1 MINLVLE
8 NCNTVKTLDSVKDSK
23 HISIS
28 ILKHL
33 NTKGIL
39 KVFDEDSLM
48 LVLNTSNLKTKS
60 KIDVYSTLHNA
71 LKRYEMNLQANVFNP
86 TVEVA

>member
-8 NCNTVKTLDSVKDSK
+8 NCNTVKTLDSVTDSK

-39 KVFDEDSLM
+39 KVFDENALM
-48 LVLNTSNLKTKS
+48 LVLNTDRFRNKS

>member
-8 NCNTVKTLDSVKDSK
+8 NCNTVKTLDSVTDSK

-39 KVFDEDSLM
+39 KVFDEDALM
-48 LVLNTSNLKTKS
+48 LVLNTDRFRNKS

-86 TVEVA
+86 TVEVT

>member
-8 NCNTVKTLDSVKDSK
+8 NCNTITTLDSVTDSK

-33 NTKGIL
+33 NSNGIL
-39 KVFDEDSLM
+39 KVFDENSLM
-48 LVLNTSNLKTKS
+48 LVLNTDRFRNKS

-71 LKRYEMNLQANVFNP
+71 LKRYEMNIQANVFDP
-86 TVEVA
+86 VVEVA

>member
-39 KVFDEDSLM
+39 KVFDEDALM
-48 LVLNTSNLKTKS
+48 LVLNTDRFRNKS

>member
-39 KVFDEDSLM
+39 KVFDENALM
-48 LVLNTSNLKTKS
+48 LVLNTERFRNKS
-60 KIDVYSTLHNA
+60 KIDIYSTLHNA

>member
-39 KVFDEDSLM
+39 KVFDEGSLM
-48 LVLNTSNLKTKS
+48 LVLNTDRFRNKS

-71 LKRYEMNLQANVFNP
+71 LKRYEMNLQANIFNP

>member
-1 MINLVLE
+1 MITLVEE
-8 NCNTVKTLDSVKDSK
+8 NFNTVRTIESVENSK
-23 HISIS
+23 QISIS

-33 NTKGIL
+33 NTNGIL
-39 KVFDEDSLM
+39 KVFNDKNLM
-48 LVLNTSNLKTKS
+48 LVLNPSSFRNKS

>member
-8 NCNTVKTLDSVKDSK
+8 NCNTVKTLDSVTDSK

-39 KVFDEDSLM
+39 KVFDENALM
-48 LVLNTSNLKTKS
+48 LVLNTDSFRNKS

>member
-8 NCNTVKTLDSVKDSK
+8 NCNTVKTLDSVTDSK

-39 KVFDEDSLM
+39 KVFDEGSLM
-48 LVLNTSNLKTKS
+48 LVLNTDRFRNKS

-71 LKRYEMNLQANVFNP
+71 LKRYEMNIQANVFNP

>member
-1 MINLVLE
+1 MITLVVE
-8 NCNTVKTLDSVKDSK
+8 NFNTVRTIESVENSK
-23 HISIS
+23 QISIS

-33 NTKGIL
+33 HTKGIL
-39 KVFDEDSLM
+39 KVFNDKNLM
-48 LVLNTSNLKTKS
+48 LVLNTDSFRNKS

>member
-39 KVFDEDSLM
+39 KVFDEGSLM
-48 LVLNTSNLKTKS
+48 LVLNTDSFRNKS

>member
-8 NCNTVKTLDSVKDSK
+8 NCNTVKTLDSVTDSK

-39 KVFDEDSLM
+39 KVFDEDALM
-48 LVLNTSNLKTKS
+48 LVLNIDRFRNKS

>member
-8 NCNTVKTLDSVKDSK
+8 NCNTITTLDSVKDSK

-39 KVFDEDSLM
+39 KVFDENALM
-48 LVLNTSNLKTKS
+48 LVLNTDRFRNKS